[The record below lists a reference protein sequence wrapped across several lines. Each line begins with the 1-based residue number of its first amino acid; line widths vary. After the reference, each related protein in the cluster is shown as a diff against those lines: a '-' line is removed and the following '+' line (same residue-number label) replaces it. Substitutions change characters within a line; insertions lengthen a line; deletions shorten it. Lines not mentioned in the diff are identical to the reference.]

1 MDSVHV
7 PAVRRNNRSDRR
19 GPTAVGVTEA
29 HLRALAEVLAVA
41 EELAGL
47 GFEDDGTKTP
57 RVRQV
62 EQLIRKHAAGLG
74 ELRDVLTACGYTPR
88 DYTTHGRALRRA
100 ADLCDRVDHLMGVH
114 LGEGVVDDQGRKLA
128 PGELFPYLLRCRSA
142 RNSANCPVCGT
153 GGRFQ
158 ASDES
163 AGRGERKRHWMCGAC
178 GGDVH
183 EGRQILRRTLMDG
196 QPPVANP
203 SRATPQ
209 PGIRQG
215 VHPQRRRP

>member
-7 PAVRRNNRSDRR
+7 PAVRRNNRADRR

-41 EELAGL
+41 DELVSL

-57 RVRQV
+57 RVKQA
-62 EQLIRKHAAGLG
+62 EKLIRRHAASMG
-74 ELRDVLTACGYTPR
+74 ELRDVLTASGYTPR

-114 LGEGVVDDQGRKLA
+114 LGEGVVDDEGRKLA

-142 RNSANCPVCGT
+142 RNSANCPICGT
-153 GGRFQ
+153 GGRFI
-158 ASDES
+158 AVDES

-178 GGDVH
+178 GGDVG
-183 EGRQILRRTLMDG
+183 EGREILRRTLMDG
-196 QPPVANP
+196 RPAEARPRPCAP
-203 SRATPQ
+203 
-209 PGIRQG
+209 IR
-215 VHPQRRRP
+215 VRRRAAS